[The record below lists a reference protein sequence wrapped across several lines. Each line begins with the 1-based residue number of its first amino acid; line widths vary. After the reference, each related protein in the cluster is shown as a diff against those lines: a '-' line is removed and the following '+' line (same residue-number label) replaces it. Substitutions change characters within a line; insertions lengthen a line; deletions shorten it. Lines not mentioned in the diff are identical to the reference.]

1 MREGRL
7 GSKRDGEQ
15 VRRGW
20 DGRGGLG
27 RKGKDGEA
35 GKWGEDIIAFV
46 SHCLRPVFFVGG
58 QVEVMLRLLRSFV
71 CQIQVNK
78 RSIYLCTRLSCVRLP
93 LSLALFSFSFLSFL
107 SLLLPPFSLSIFLFQ
122 YFPSIS
128 LLPFLSSFHTFH
140 SAYSYLPSFILFPL
154 FSPLLFFILFP
165 LSSPSPF
172 YFPLAIPSFFPS
184 PLSSLPFTLHFFFS
198 SLSFLSSPHSLV
210 SLSSLQSPLSSHL
223 SSPHSSLILPPP
235 PLPSLRYWVCP
246 GGQAGSPFMT

>member
-1 MREGRL
+1 MCPDTLWAREVKGKGKREGEEEGREGEEEYIEMREGRF

-107 SLLLPPFSLSIFLFQ
+107 SFITSLFSFYFSLSIF
-122 YFPSIS
+122 S
-128 LLPFLSSFHTFH
+128 
-140 SAYSYLPSFILFPL
+140 
-154 FSPLLFFILFP
+154 
-165 LSSPSPF
+165 
-172 YFPLAIPSFFPS
+172 
-184 PLSSLPFTLHFFFS
+184 
-198 SLSFLSSPHSLV
+198 
-210 SLSSLQSPLSSHL
+210 
-223 SSPHSSLILPPP
+223 
-235 PLPSLRYWVCP
+235 
-246 GGQAGSPFMT
+246 